1 MKKFLLIILD
11 GWGIGPKNEHNAIY
25 RSRTPFFDS
34 LWAKNPRSILTA
46 SGESV
51 GLTEGQMGSSEVGH
65 MHIGA
70 GRVVMQELT
79 RIGNSLEDGTFYT
92 NELFI
97 AACDYAKEHKSAVH
111 LIGLLSDGGVH
122 SHESHLHTLIKL
134 ASDQGDMPIYIHAFL
149 DGRDTSPA
157 SALRYLTRL
166 EDNRGKA
173 ILATLTGR
181 YYAMDRNQDWHL
193 TQRAVDLLVLGKGKK
208 QNNFND
214 ALRESYKA
222 GVYDEFIEPIVLAE
236 KALIRQNDSVICFN
250 LRADRM
256 RQLVTVL
263 YKTVPD
269 IRITTM
275 IPYGLEKVQTHPA
288 FIREALEHHLSQ
300 VLSESGVHHIKIAET
315 QKYPHLTYFLN
326 GTREEAYNGEERIMI
341 PSKDVPTFDR
351 APEMSAVEI
360 TDSALSKLNKTPV
373 IMVNYANADMV
384 GHTGNLQAGIKAV
397 ECLDRQL
404 HRLVEKARSAEYE
417 VIVTADHGN
426 AEEMYNI
433 TADSLHTAHTTNPVP
448 FIVISDTR
456 CQLKEKGSLTNVAP
470 TALQLLGLQKP
481 KEMVEGLIG

>member
-1 MKKFLLIILD
+1 MKKLLLIILD

-97 AACDYAKEHKSAVH
+97 AACDYAKEHKSAAH

-166 EDNRGKA
+166 EDTRGKA

-181 YYAMDRNQDWHL
+181 YYAMDRNKDWHL
-193 TQRAVDLLVLGKGKK
+193 TQRGVDLLVLGKGKK

-263 YKTVPD
+263 YKTVPH
-269 IRITTM
+269 IPITTI
-275 IPYGLEKVQTHPA
+275 IPYR
-288 FIREALEHHLSQ
+288 FIKTKKFPYLR
-300 VLSESGVHHIKIAET
+300 
-315 QKYPHLTYFLN
+315 YFLN

-426 AEEMYNI
+426 AEEMYDI
-433 TADSLHTAHTTNPVP
+433 TADSVHTAHTTNPVP

-470 TALQLLGLQKP
+470 TALQLLGLRKQ